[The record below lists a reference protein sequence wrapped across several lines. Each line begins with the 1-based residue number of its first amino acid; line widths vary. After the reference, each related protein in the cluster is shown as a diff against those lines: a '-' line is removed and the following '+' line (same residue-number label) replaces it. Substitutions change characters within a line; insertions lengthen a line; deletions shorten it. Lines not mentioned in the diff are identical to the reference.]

1 MKNIAIIGAGMT
13 GLSLAYNLQEHN
25 ITIFDKSWRSGGRV
39 STRRHDHLLFDHGAH
54 YISLNHNVSQLRVL
68 LKQMNISKEVEINFL
83 INFKENKISKK
94 RIIIG
99 NNGMNSIPNSI
110 YNSLNVKSYFNSKI
124 IKVIENKN
132 NLFNLYTE
140 KDEYKNFDFVLICIP
155 YIQAKELS
163 SNILNISNN
172 YEPIY
177 DPIYTVMLSYEKN
190 NNIEVDG
197 GLNLNKNISF
207 YMKQNIKFPELKNEN
222 WVINMN
228 SNYTSKNININNKD
242 LENYVQKI
250 FKKSFNIKQSPIFI
264 KAHRWLYAQTKT
276 SYRDL
281 SKKSWINSSDNKVF
295 LTGDWAI
302 GKSLTDAWK
311 AGLKLSHYIKILDI

>member
-1 MKNIAIIGAGMT
+1 
-13 GLSLAYNLQEHN
+13 
-25 ITIFDKSWRSGGRV
+25 
-39 STRRHDHLLFDHGAH
+39 
-54 YISLNHNVSQLRVL
+54 
-68 LKQMNISKEVEINFL
+68 
-83 INFKENKISKK
+83 
-94 RIIIG
+94 
-99 NNGMNSIPNSI
+99 
-110 YNSLNVKSYFNSKI
+110 
-124 IKVIENKN
+124 
-132 NLFNLYTE
+132 
-140 KDEYKNFDFVLICIP
+140 
-155 YIQAKELS
+155 
-163 SNILNISNN
+163 
-172 YEPIY
+172 
-177 DPIYTVMLSYEKN
+177 MLSYEKN

-197 GLNLNKNISF
+197 GLNLNNNISF
-207 YMKQNIKFPELKNEN
+207 YMKQNIKFPKLKNEN

-250 FKKSFNIKQSPIFI
+250 FKKSFNIKQLPIFI

-276 SYRDL
+276 SYNDL